1 MRKKSKKAISSILV
15 LFVLFQI
22 VCPVSS
28 YAIENGGQ
36 ETQETTNE
44 SLVMDENTGK
54 DEDNSAQDSS
64 KDEENIVV
72 MAAHQSEDYKYL
84 SDLDYITENNWSYAG
99 WGEIK
104 KDKNIE
110 NGQIS
115 LLVDGT
121 RVYFSKGMGAHAS
134 SQLTY
139 DVSGFSGTYTRFVSK
154 MGVDAS
160 KNGLGEV
167 WFRISAS
174 KDGTNWDELY
184 KSNPVTSKDNALD
197 VDLNIKDYKYL
208 RLYADKNGSNAVD
221 HAVYADSRIVKEN
234 YDLSSELFDDIKK
247 VSYYD
252 EILSKNT
259 VEENY
264 NNHFD
269 TVLKREF
276 VNRMGYWNLQNSIKD
291 DDTGEAKE
299 AIKWIFNDQENL
311 QLFIETGNVGDSLKC
326 VSLLKELYSKHK
338 DDLNDQ
344 TQGDVYKKMMIALAI
359 AYSTD
364 RNGSPLSFNMQP
376 NSYDALKRYEIIKNL
391 YDSGLFARKDE
402 FSTYNME
409 LIRMVMNDSI
419 SNDEIDWLRHYS
431 QSRHGT
437 DLNKALN
444 PYNYMH
450 YVSPNY
456 AQDKL
461 YDANNK
467 ETYDTKYQLSKYNI
481 PYGLNSDGT
490 KTSRTWMVMEAGGIC
505 WNISRLGQNLNR
517 VYGIPTVGIYQPA
530 HESYFTY
537 SQNSDG
543 KGIWSIGNNIFGW
556 GQSSSKWYGGNGTR
570 LLLNW
575 NNKSFTRPHMGLKV
589 DLGNGVKSDVGNNGG
604 YQLLGQAAL
613 NNYEAYQKSLYYNL
627 IANSYE
633 SGTQKE
639 EVYNKAL
646 EVLDI
651 NLDSFEAILNLY
663 KQKGDKVTSANWLEF
678 AKRVISTYT
687 YYPMAMTDLLRVI
700 NPYLNREDALE
711 VDMLKTEALNKALN
725 ATDGEVLQSGACR
738 EIARELLGSDKV
750 DLASFSFDG
759 ENAGKIVMNSKYDDY
774 DFQVQYSL
782 DGGNTWETSLE
793 HKIVL
798 SKKQIES
805 ITADNDIQVKISG
818 SNQVFTIDILKGENI
833 SSKTLAMND
842 DEDSFV
848 GKTEV
853 LEYSIDNGKT
863 WKAFD
868 RDTRITGNQ
877 TVLARYRAHG
887 VYLSGDST
895 EYNFTENNDKE
906 KKYVYVKDISYI
918 SSGSSQSGYAAKNM
932 IDASPFTTWHTTWG
946 QVAKDKTY
954 VVSFNEVKYLSQI
967 TYDPAD
973 GVNGRIKSAKVYVS
987 LDGKEWTLAGEK
999 TNMANNTARK
1009 ELVLDESLPAK
1020 FVKIEATETYGNH
1033 EGPNKYVSGRRFNY
1047 YEDTTKIYKD
1057 PSIEYSVTSL
1067 TNKDVVATLQLPSGF
1082 KAVGESTYTFDK
1094 NGEHTFTY
1102 KDLNN
1107 KEKTIKAKVSWIDKE
1122 VPTATVEYDIT
1133 EKTEFAVKATLKDFS
1148 KENVKV
1154 LNGDENGS
1162 HTFIKNG
1169 EFTFMIQDEA
1179 GNIGYVTAKV
1189 TWITA
1194 KDTEVDDDL
1203 YVKSDDYVVKDDVIK
1218 NIDANTSL
1226 EELKSKLNT
1235 NAKQFKLI
1243 KNGQEVDIISTGTIL
1258 VLDND
1263 RSYTLVVTGDINGD
1277 SYHNEL
1283 DLTLLINHLLDRT
1296 LIQNEIESM
1305 ASDMND
1311 DGEID
1316 IVDLSIMNKKTL
1328 N

>member
-1 MRKKSKKAISSILV
+1 
-15 LFVLFQI
+15 
-22 VCPVSS
+22 
-28 YAIENGGQ
+28 
-36 ETQETTNE
+36 
-44 SLVMDENTGK
+44 
-54 DEDNSAQDSS
+54 
-64 KDEENIVV
+64 
-72 MAAHQSEDYKYL
+72 
-84 SDLDYITENNWSYAG
+84 
-99 WGEIK
+99 
-104 KDKNIE
+104 
-110 NGQIS
+110 
-115 LLVDGT
+115 
-121 RVYFSKGMGAHAS
+121 
-134 SQLTY
+134 
-139 DVSGFSGTYTRFVSK
+139 
-154 MGVDAS
+154 
-160 KNGLGEV
+160 
-167 WFRISAS
+167 
-174 KDGTNWDELY
+174 
-184 KSNPVTSKDNALD
+184 
-197 VDLNIKDYKYL
+197 
-208 RLYADKNGSNAVD
+208 
-221 HAVYADSRIVKEN
+221 
-234 YDLSSELFDDIKK
+234 
-247 VSYYD
+247 
-252 EILSKNT
+252 
-259 VEENY
+259 
-264 NNHFD
+264 
-269 TVLKREF
+269 
-276 VNRMGYWNLQNSIKD
+276 
-291 DDTGEAKE
+291 
-299 AIKWIFNDQENL
+299 
-311 QLFIETGNVGDSLKC
+311 
-326 VSLLKELYSKHK
+326 
-338 DDLNDQ
+338 
-344 TQGDVYKKMMIALAI
+344 
-359 AYSTD
+359 
-364 RNGSPLSFNMQP
+364 
-376 NSYDALKRYEIIKNL
+376 
-391 YDSGLFARKDE
+391 
-402 FSTYNME
+402 
-409 LIRMVMNDSI
+409 
-419 SNDEIDWLRHYS
+419 
-431 QSRHGT
+431 
-437 DLNKALN
+437 
-444 PYNYMH
+444 
-450 YVSPNY
+450 
-456 AQDKL
+456 
-461 YDANNK
+461 
-467 ETYDTKYQLSKYNI
+467 
-481 PYGLNSDGT
+481 
-490 KTSRTWMVMEAGGIC
+490 
-505 WNISRLGQNLNR
+505 
-517 VYGIPTVGIYQPA
+517 
-530 HESYFTY
+530 
-537 SQNSDG
+537 
-543 KGIWSIGNNIFGW
+543 
-556 GQSSSKWYGGNGTR
+556 
-570 LLLNW
+570 
-575 NNKSFTRPHMGLKV
+575 
-589 DLGNGVKSDVGNNGG
+589 
-604 YQLLGQAAL
+604 
-613 NNYEAYQKSLYYNL
+613 
-627 IANSYE
+627 
-633 SGTQKE
+633 
-639 EVYNKAL
+639 
-646 EVLDI
+646 
-651 NLDSFEAILNLY
+651 
-663 KQKGDKVTSANWLEF
+663 
-678 AKRVISTYT
+678 
-687 YYPMAMTDLLRVI
+687 MAMTDLLRVI

-725 ATDGEVLQSGACR
+725 ATDDEVLQSGACR

-906 KKYVYVKDISYI
+906 KKYVYVKDISYV

-1162 HTFIKNG
+1162 HTFTKNG

>member
-1 MRKKSKKAISSILV
+1 
-15 LFVLFQI
+15 
-22 VCPVSS
+22 
-28 YAIENGGQ
+28 
-36 ETQETTNE
+36 
-44 SLVMDENTGK
+44 
-54 DEDNSAQDSS
+54 
-64 KDEENIVV
+64 
-72 MAAHQSEDYKYL
+72 
-84 SDLDYITENNWSYAG
+84 
-99 WGEIK
+99 
-104 KDKNIE
+104 
-110 NGQIS
+110 
-115 LLVDGT
+115 
-121 RVYFSKGMGAHAS
+121 
-134 SQLTY
+134 
-139 DVSGFSGTYTRFVSK
+139 
-154 MGVDAS
+154 
-160 KNGLGEV
+160 
-167 WFRISAS
+167 
-174 KDGTNWDELY
+174 
-184 KSNPVTSKDNALD
+184 
-197 VDLNIKDYKYL
+197 
-208 RLYADKNGSNAVD
+208 
-221 HAVYADSRIVKEN
+221 
-234 YDLSSELFDDIKK
+234 
-247 VSYYD
+247 
-252 EILSKNT
+252 
-259 VEENY
+259 
-264 NNHFD
+264 
-269 TVLKREF
+269 
-276 VNRMGYWNLQNSIKD
+276 
-291 DDTGEAKE
+291 
-299 AIKWIFNDQENL
+299 
-311 QLFIETGNVGDSLKC
+311 
-326 VSLLKELYSKHK
+326 
-338 DDLNDQ
+338 
-344 TQGDVYKKMMIALAI
+344 
-359 AYSTD
+359 
-364 RNGSPLSFNMQP
+364 
-376 NSYDALKRYEIIKNL
+376 
-391 YDSGLFARKDE
+391 
-402 FSTYNME
+402 
-409 LIRMVMNDSI
+409 
-419 SNDEIDWLRHYS
+419 
-431 QSRHGT
+431 
-437 DLNKALN
+437 
-444 PYNYMH
+444 
-450 YVSPNY
+450 
-456 AQDKL
+456 
-461 YDANNK
+461 
-467 ETYDTKYQLSKYNI
+467 
-481 PYGLNSDGT
+481 
-490 KTSRTWMVMEAGGIC
+490 
-505 WNISRLGQNLNR
+505 
-517 VYGIPTVGIYQPA
+517 
-530 HESYFTY
+530 
-537 SQNSDG
+537 
-543 KGIWSIGNNIFGW
+543 
-556 GQSSSKWYGGNGTR
+556 
-570 LLLNW
+570 
-575 NNKSFTRPHMGLKV
+575 MGLKV

-1162 HTFIKNG
+1162 HTFTKNG

>member
-1 MRKKSKKAISSILV
+1 
-15 LFVLFQI
+15 
-22 VCPVSS
+22 
-28 YAIENGGQ
+28 
-36 ETQETTNE
+36 
-44 SLVMDENTGK
+44 
-54 DEDNSAQDSS
+54 
-64 KDEENIVV
+64 
-72 MAAHQSEDYKYL
+72 
-84 SDLDYITENNWSYAG
+84 
-99 WGEIK
+99 
-104 KDKNIE
+104 
-110 NGQIS
+110 
-115 LLVDGT
+115 
-121 RVYFSKGMGAHAS
+121 
-134 SQLTY
+134 
-139 DVSGFSGTYTRFVSK
+139 
-154 MGVDAS
+154 
-160 KNGLGEV
+160 
-167 WFRISAS
+167 
-174 KDGTNWDELY
+174 
-184 KSNPVTSKDNALD
+184 
-197 VDLNIKDYKYL
+197 
-208 RLYADKNGSNAVD
+208 
-221 HAVYADSRIVKEN
+221 
-234 YDLSSELFDDIKK
+234 
-247 VSYYD
+247 
-252 EILSKNT
+252 
-259 VEENY
+259 
-264 NNHFD
+264 
-269 TVLKREF
+269 
-276 VNRMGYWNLQNSIKD
+276 
-291 DDTGEAKE
+291 
-299 AIKWIFNDQENL
+299 
-311 QLFIETGNVGDSLKC
+311 
-326 VSLLKELYSKHK
+326 
-338 DDLNDQ
+338 
-344 TQGDVYKKMMIALAI
+344 
-359 AYSTD
+359 
-364 RNGSPLSFNMQP
+364 
-376 NSYDALKRYEIIKNL
+376 
-391 YDSGLFARKDE
+391 
-402 FSTYNME
+402 
-409 LIRMVMNDSI
+409 
-419 SNDEIDWLRHYS
+419 
-431 QSRHGT
+431 
-437 DLNKALN
+437 
-444 PYNYMH
+444 
-450 YVSPNY
+450 
-456 AQDKL
+456 
-461 YDANNK
+461 
-467 ETYDTKYQLSKYNI
+467 
-481 PYGLNSDGT
+481 
-490 KTSRTWMVMEAGGIC
+490 
-505 WNISRLGQNLNR
+505 
-517 VYGIPTVGIYQPA
+517 
-530 HESYFTY
+530 
-537 SQNSDG
+537 
-543 KGIWSIGNNIFGW
+543 
-556 GQSSSKWYGGNGTR
+556 
-570 LLLNW
+570 
-575 NNKSFTRPHMGLKV
+575 
-589 DLGNGVKSDVGNNGG
+589 
-604 YQLLGQAAL
+604 
-613 NNYEAYQKSLYYNL
+613 
-627 IANSYE
+627 
-633 SGTQKE
+633 
-639 EVYNKAL
+639 
-646 EVLDI
+646 
-651 NLDSFEAILNLY
+651 
-663 KQKGDKVTSANWLEF
+663 
-678 AKRVISTYT
+678 
-687 YYPMAMTDLLRVI
+687 MAMTDLLRVI

-725 ATDGEVLQSGACR
+725 ATDDEVLQSGACR

-906 KKYVYVKDISYI
+906 KKYVYVKDISYV

-1122 VPTATVEYDIT
+1122 VPTATVEYDII

-1162 HTFIKNG
+1162 HTFTKNG

>member
-1 MRKKSKKAISSILV
+1 
-15 LFVLFQI
+15 
-22 VCPVSS
+22 
-28 YAIENGGQ
+28 
-36 ETQETTNE
+36 
-44 SLVMDENTGK
+44 
-54 DEDNSAQDSS
+54 
-64 KDEENIVV
+64 
-72 MAAHQSEDYKYL
+72 
-84 SDLDYITENNWSYAG
+84 
-99 WGEIK
+99 
-104 KDKNIE
+104 
-110 NGQIS
+110 
-115 LLVDGT
+115 
-121 RVYFSKGMGAHAS
+121 
-134 SQLTY
+134 
-139 DVSGFSGTYTRFVSK
+139 
-154 MGVDAS
+154 
-160 KNGLGEV
+160 
-167 WFRISAS
+167 
-174 KDGTNWDELY
+174 
-184 KSNPVTSKDNALD
+184 
-197 VDLNIKDYKYL
+197 
-208 RLYADKNGSNAVD
+208 
-221 HAVYADSRIVKEN
+221 
-234 YDLSSELFDDIKK
+234 
-247 VSYYD
+247 
-252 EILSKNT
+252 
-259 VEENY
+259 
-264 NNHFD
+264 
-269 TVLKREF
+269 
-276 VNRMGYWNLQNSIKD
+276 
-291 DDTGEAKE
+291 
-299 AIKWIFNDQENL
+299 
-311 QLFIETGNVGDSLKC
+311 
-326 VSLLKELYSKHK
+326 
-338 DDLNDQ
+338 
-344 TQGDVYKKMMIALAI
+344 
-359 AYSTD
+359 
-364 RNGSPLSFNMQP
+364 
-376 NSYDALKRYEIIKNL
+376 
-391 YDSGLFARKDE
+391 
-402 FSTYNME
+402 
-409 LIRMVMNDSI
+409 
-419 SNDEIDWLRHYS
+419 
-431 QSRHGT
+431 
-437 DLNKALN
+437 
-444 PYNYMH
+444 
-450 YVSPNY
+450 
-456 AQDKL
+456 
-461 YDANNK
+461 
-467 ETYDTKYQLSKYNI
+467 
-481 PYGLNSDGT
+481 
-490 KTSRTWMVMEAGGIC
+490 
-505 WNISRLGQNLNR
+505 
-517 VYGIPTVGIYQPA
+517 
-530 HESYFTY
+530 
-537 SQNSDG
+537 
-543 KGIWSIGNNIFGW
+543 
-556 GQSSSKWYGGNGTR
+556 
-570 LLLNW
+570 
-575 NNKSFTRPHMGLKV
+575 
-589 DLGNGVKSDVGNNGG
+589 
-604 YQLLGQAAL
+604 
-613 NNYEAYQKSLYYNL
+613 
-627 IANSYE
+627 
-633 SGTQKE
+633 
-639 EVYNKAL
+639 
-646 EVLDI
+646 
-651 NLDSFEAILNLY
+651 
-663 KQKGDKVTSANWLEF
+663 
-678 AKRVISTYT
+678 
-687 YYPMAMTDLLRVI
+687 MAMTDLLRVI
-700 NPYLNREDALE
+700 NPYLNREDTLE

-818 SNQVFTIDILKGENI
+818 SNQIFTIDILKGENI

-848 GKTEV
+848 GKIEF

-868 RDTRITGNQ
+868 SDTRITGNQ
-877 TVLARYRAHG
+877 KVLARYRAHG

-906 KKYVYVKDISYI
+906 KKYVYVKDISYV

-987 LDGKEWTLAGEK
+987 LDGQEWTLAGEK

-1047 YEDTTKIYKD
+1047 YEDTTKIYKG

-1107 KEKTIKAKVSWIDKE
+1107 KEKTIEAKVSWIDKE

-1162 HTFIKNG
+1162 HTFTKNG

-1277 SYHNEL
+1277 SFHNQL

>member
-1 MRKKSKKAISSILV
+1 M
-15 LFVLFQI
+15 
-22 VCPVSS
+22 
-28 YAIENGGQ
+28 
-36 ETQETTNE
+36 
-44 SLVMDENTGK
+44 
-54 DEDNSAQDSS
+54 
-64 KDEENIVV
+64 
-72 MAAHQSEDYKYL
+72 
-84 SDLDYITENNWSYAG
+84 
-99 WGEIK
+99 
-104 KDKNIE
+104 
-110 NGQIS
+110 
-115 LLVDGT
+115 
-121 RVYFSKGMGAHAS
+121 
-134 SQLTY
+134 
-139 DVSGFSGTYTRFVSK
+139 
-154 MGVDAS
+154 
-160 KNGLGEV
+160 
-167 WFRISAS
+167 
-174 KDGTNWDELY
+174 
-184 KSNPVTSKDNALD
+184 
-197 VDLNIKDYKYL
+197 
-208 RLYADKNGSNAVD
+208 
-221 HAVYADSRIVKEN
+221 
-234 YDLSSELFDDIKK
+234 
-247 VSYYD
+247 
-252 EILSKNT
+252 
-259 VEENY
+259 
-264 NNHFD
+264 
-269 TVLKREF
+269 
-276 VNRMGYWNLQNSIKD
+276 
-291 DDTGEAKE
+291 
-299 AIKWIFNDQENL
+299 
-311 QLFIETGNVGDSLKC
+311 
-326 VSLLKELYSKHK
+326 
-338 DDLNDQ
+338 
-344 TQGDVYKKMMIALAI
+344 
-359 AYSTD
+359 
-364 RNGSPLSFNMQP
+364 
-376 NSYDALKRYEIIKNL
+376 
-391 YDSGLFARKDE
+391 
-402 FSTYNME
+402 
-409 LIRMVMNDSI
+409 
-419 SNDEIDWLRHYS
+419 
-431 QSRHGT
+431 
-437 DLNKALN
+437 
-444 PYNYMH
+444 
-450 YVSPNY
+450 
-456 AQDKL
+456 
-461 YDANNK
+461 
-467 ETYDTKYQLSKYNI
+467 
-481 PYGLNSDGT
+481 
-490 KTSRTWMVMEAGGIC
+490 
-505 WNISRLGQNLNR
+505 
-517 VYGIPTVGIYQPA
+517 
-530 HESYFTY
+530 
-537 SQNSDG
+537 
-543 KGIWSIGNNIFGW
+543 
-556 GQSSSKWYGGNGTR
+556 
-570 LLLNW
+570 
-575 NNKSFTRPHMGLKV
+575 
-589 DLGNGVKSDVGNNGG
+589 
-604 YQLLGQAAL
+604 
-613 NNYEAYQKSLYYNL
+613 
-627 IANSYE
+627 
-633 SGTQKE
+633 
-639 EVYNKAL
+639 
-646 EVLDI
+646 
-651 NLDSFEAILNLY
+651 
-663 KQKGDKVTSANWLEF
+663 
-678 AKRVISTYT
+678 
-687 YYPMAMTDLLRVI
+687 
-700 NPYLNREDALE
+700 
-711 VDMLKTEALNKALN
+711 
-725 ATDGEVLQSGACR
+725 
-738 EIARELLGSDKV
+738 
-750 DLASFSFDG
+750 
-759 ENAGKIVMNSKYDDY
+759 
-774 DFQVQYSL
+774 
-782 DGGNTWETSLE
+782 
-793 HKIVL
+793 
-798 SKKQIES
+798 
-805 ITADNDIQVKISG
+805 
-818 SNQVFTIDILKGENI
+818 FTIYILKGENI

-853 LEYSIDNGKT
+853 LEYSTDNGKT

-887 VYLSGDST
+887 VYLRGDST

-906 KKYVYVKDISYI
+906 KKYVYVKDISYV

-1162 HTFIKNG
+1162 HTFTKNG

>member
-1 MRKKSKKAISSILV
+1 MNNSIANDELNW
-15 LFVLFQI
+15 LRE
-22 VCPVSS
+22 
-28 YAIENGGQ
+28 YAE
-36 ETQETTNE
+36 
-44 SLVMDENTGK
+44 
-54 DEDNSAQDSS
+54 
-64 KDEENIVV
+64 
-72 MAAHQSEDYKYL
+72 YKY
-84 SDLDYITENNWSYAG
+84 A
-99 WGEIK
+99 
-104 KDKNIE
+104 
-110 NGQIS
+110 
-115 LLVDGT
+115 
-121 RVYFSKGMGAHAS
+121 
-134 SQLTY
+134 
-139 DVSGFSGTYTRFVSK
+139 
-154 MGVDAS
+154 
-160 KNGLGEV
+160 
-167 WFRISAS
+167 
-174 KDGTNWDELY
+174 
-184 KSNPVTSKDNALD
+184 
-197 VDLNIKDYKYL
+197 
-208 RLYADKNGSNAVD
+208 
-221 HAVYADSRIVKEN
+221 
-234 YDLSSELFDDIKK
+234 
-247 VSYYD
+247 
-252 EILSKNT
+252 
-259 VEENY
+259 
-264 NNHFD
+264 
-269 TVLKREF
+269 
-276 VNRMGYWNLQNSIKD
+276 
-291 DDTGEAKE
+291 
-299 AIKWIFNDQENL
+299 
-311 QLFIETGNVGDSLKC
+311 
-326 VSLLKELYSKHK
+326 
-338 DDLNDQ
+338 
-344 TQGDVYKKMMIALAI
+344 
-359 AYSTD
+359 
-364 RNGSPLSFNMQP
+364 
-376 NSYDALKRYEIIKNL
+376 
-391 YDSGLFARKDE
+391 
-402 FSTYNME
+402 
-409 LIRMVMNDSI
+409 
-419 SNDEIDWLRHYS
+419 
-431 QSRHGT
+431 
-437 DLNKALN
+437 DLNKRLN
-444 PYNYMH
+444 PYNYM
-450 YVSPNY
+450 NY
-456 AQDKL
+456 IHPKYNQDRL
-461 YDANNK
+461 YSK
-467 ETYDTKYQLSKYNI
+467 ENEKQFNEKYLLDKYNI
-481 PYGLNSDGT
+481 KYGLNDDET
-490 KTSRTWMVMEAGGIC
+490 KTPKTWMVMEAGGIC
-505 WNISRLGQNLNR
+505 WNISRLGQNLAKTH
-517 VYGIPTVGIYQPA
+517 GIPSVGVYQPA
-530 HESYFTY
+530 HEAYLNY
-537 SQNSDG
+537 SLNSDK
-543 KGIWSIGNNIFGW
+543 KGIWSLGNNIFGW
-556 GQSSSKWYGGNGTR
+556 GKSSTSWYGGNVVR
-570 LLLNW
+570 LLFNW

-633 SGTQKE
+633 SATIKE

-663 KQKGDKVTSANWLEF
+663 KQKGDQVTSANWLEF

-700 NPYLNREDALE
+700 NPYLNREDTLE

-725 ATDGEVLQSGACR
+725 ATDDEVLQSGACR
-738 EIARELLGSDKV
+738 EIARALLGSDKV

-818 SNQVFTIDILKGENI
+818 SNQIFTIDILKGENI

-848 GKTEV
+848 GKIEF

-868 RDTRITGNQ
+868 SDTRITGNQ
-877 TVLARYRAHG
+877 KVLARYRAHG

-906 KKYVYVKDISYI
+906 KKYVYVKDISYV

-987 LDGKEWTLAGEK
+987 LDGQEWTLAGEK

-1047 YEDTTKIYKD
+1047 YEDTTKIYKG

-1107 KEKTIKAKVSWIDKE
+1107 KEKTIEAKVSWIDKE

-1162 HTFIKNG
+1162 HTFTKNG

-1277 SYHNEL
+1277 SFHNQL

>member
-1 MRKKSKKAISSILV
+1 M
-15 LFVLFQI
+15 
-22 VCPVSS
+22 
-28 YAIENGGQ
+28 
-36 ETQETTNE
+36 
-44 SLVMDENTGK
+44 
-54 DEDNSAQDSS
+54 
-64 KDEENIVV
+64 
-72 MAAHQSEDYKYL
+72 
-84 SDLDYITENNWSYAG
+84 
-99 WGEIK
+99 
-104 KDKNIE
+104 
-110 NGQIS
+110 
-115 LLVDGT
+115 
-121 RVYFSKGMGAHAS
+121 
-134 SQLTY
+134 
-139 DVSGFSGTYTRFVSK
+139 
-154 MGVDAS
+154 
-160 KNGLGEV
+160 
-167 WFRISAS
+167 
-174 KDGTNWDELY
+174 
-184 KSNPVTSKDNALD
+184 
-197 VDLNIKDYKYL
+197 
-208 RLYADKNGSNAVD
+208 
-221 HAVYADSRIVKEN
+221 
-234 YDLSSELFDDIKK
+234 
-247 VSYYD
+247 
-252 EILSKNT
+252 
-259 VEENY
+259 
-264 NNHFD
+264 
-269 TVLKREF
+269 
-276 VNRMGYWNLQNSIKD
+276 
-291 DDTGEAKE
+291 
-299 AIKWIFNDQENL
+299 
-311 QLFIETGNVGDSLKC
+311 
-326 VSLLKELYSKHK
+326 
-338 DDLNDQ
+338 
-344 TQGDVYKKMMIALAI
+344 
-359 AYSTD
+359 
-364 RNGSPLSFNMQP
+364 
-376 NSYDALKRYEIIKNL
+376 
-391 YDSGLFARKDE
+391 
-402 FSTYNME
+402 
-409 LIRMVMNDSI
+409 
-419 SNDEIDWLRHYS
+419 
-431 QSRHGT
+431 
-437 DLNKALN
+437 
-444 PYNYMH
+444 
-450 YVSPNY
+450 
-456 AQDKL
+456 
-461 YDANNK
+461 
-467 ETYDTKYQLSKYNI
+467 
-481 PYGLNSDGT
+481 
-490 KTSRTWMVMEAGGIC
+490 
-505 WNISRLGQNLNR
+505 
-517 VYGIPTVGIYQPA
+517 
-530 HESYFTY
+530 
-537 SQNSDG
+537 
-543 KGIWSIGNNIFGW
+543 
-556 GQSSSKWYGGNGTR
+556 
-570 LLLNW
+570 
-575 NNKSFTRPHMGLKV
+575 
-589 DLGNGVKSDVGNNGG
+589 
-604 YQLLGQAAL
+604 
-613 NNYEAYQKSLYYNL
+613 
-627 IANSYE
+627 
-633 SGTQKE
+633 
-639 EVYNKAL
+639 
-646 EVLDI
+646 
-651 NLDSFEAILNLY
+651 
-663 KQKGDKVTSANWLEF
+663 
-678 AKRVISTYT
+678 
-687 YYPMAMTDLLRVI
+687 
-700 NPYLNREDALE
+700 
-711 VDMLKTEALNKALN
+711 
-725 ATDGEVLQSGACR
+725 
-738 EIARELLGSDKV
+738 
-750 DLASFSFDG
+750 
-759 ENAGKIVMNSKYDDY
+759 
-774 DFQVQYSL
+774 
-782 DGGNTWETSLE
+782 
-793 HKIVL
+793 
-798 SKKQIES
+798 
-805 ITADNDIQVKISG
+805 
-818 SNQVFTIDILKGENI
+818 
-833 SSKTLAMND
+833 
-842 DEDSFV
+842 
-848 GKTEV
+848 
-853 LEYSIDNGKT
+853 
-863 WKAFD
+863 
-868 RDTRITGNQ
+868 
-877 TVLARYRAHG
+877 LARYRAHG

-1162 HTFIKNG
+1162 HTFTKNG

>member
-1 MRKKSKKAISSILV
+1 
-15 LFVLFQI
+15 
-22 VCPVSS
+22 
-28 YAIENGGQ
+28 
-36 ETQETTNE
+36 
-44 SLVMDENTGK
+44 
-54 DEDNSAQDSS
+54 
-64 KDEENIVV
+64 
-72 MAAHQSEDYKYL
+72 
-84 SDLDYITENNWSYAG
+84 
-99 WGEIK
+99 
-104 KDKNIE
+104 
-110 NGQIS
+110 
-115 LLVDGT
+115 
-121 RVYFSKGMGAHAS
+121 
-134 SQLTY
+134 
-139 DVSGFSGTYTRFVSK
+139 
-154 MGVDAS
+154 
-160 KNGLGEV
+160 
-167 WFRISAS
+167 
-174 KDGTNWDELY
+174 
-184 KSNPVTSKDNALD
+184 
-197 VDLNIKDYKYL
+197 
-208 RLYADKNGSNAVD
+208 
-221 HAVYADSRIVKEN
+221 
-234 YDLSSELFDDIKK
+234 
-247 VSYYD
+247 
-252 EILSKNT
+252 
-259 VEENY
+259 
-264 NNHFD
+264 
-269 TVLKREF
+269 
-276 VNRMGYWNLQNSIKD
+276 MGYWNLQNSIKD

-299 AIKWIFNDQENL
+299 AIKWIFNDQKNL

-364 RNGSPLSFNMQP
+364 KNGSPLSFNMQP
-376 NSYDALKRYEIIKNL
+376 NSYDALKRYEIIKDL

-419 SNDEIDWLRHYS
+419 SNDEIYWLRHYS

-444 PYNYMH
+444 PYNYMN

-461 YDANNK
+461 YDANNR
-467 ETYDTKYQLSKYNI
+467 ETYDKKYQLSQYNI

-517 VYGIPTVGIYQPA
+517 VYGIPTVGVYQPA

-556 GQSSSKWYGGNGTR
+556 GQSSTKWYGGNGTR

-633 SGTQKE
+633 SATQKE

-663 KQKGDKVTSANWLEF
+663 KQKGDQVTSANWLEF

-700 NPYLNREDALE
+700 NPYLNREDTIE
-711 VDMLKTEALNKALN
+711 VDILKTEALNKALN
-725 ATDGEVLQSGACR
+725 ATDNEVLQSGACR
-738 EIARELLGSDKV
+738 EIARALLGSDKV

-759 ENAGKIVMNSKYDDY
+759 ENAGMIVMNSKYDDY
-774 DFQVQYSL
+774 NFQVQYSL
-782 DGGNTWETSLE
+782 DGGNTWGTSLE

-798 SKKQIES
+798 SKKQIDS

-818 SNQVFTIDILKGENI
+818 SNQVFTIDILEGENI

-848 GKTEV
+848 GKTEF

-868 RDTRITGNQ
+868 SDTRITGNQ
-877 TVLARYRAHG
+877 AVLARYRAHG

-906 KKYVYVKDISYI
+906 KKYVYVKDISYV
-918 SSGSSQSGYAAKNM
+918 SSGSSQGGYAAKNM

-987 LDGKEWTLAGEK
+987 LDGQEWTLAGEK

-1020 FVKIEATETYGNH
+1020 FVKIEATETYGNG

-1107 KEKTIKAKVSWIDKE
+1107 KEKTIEAKVSWIDKE

-1154 LNGDENGS
+1154 LNGDEDGS
-1162 HTFIKNG
+1162 HTFTKNG

-1243 KNGQEVDIISTGTIL
+1243 KNGQEVDKISTGTIL

-1316 IVDLSIMNKKTL
+1316 IVDLSMMNKKTL

>member
-1 MRKKSKKAISSILV
+1 MKNKKIVCSFLA
-15 LFVLFQI
+15 LFVMIQI
-22 VCPVSS
+22 MFSVPS
-28 YAIENGGQ
+28 YAIEETKQHMQENGVKD
-36 ETQETTNE
+36 
-44 SLVMDENTGK
+44 LLMDENTGK
-54 DEDNSAQDSS
+54 NEKSNNQEAQNGQEPIVMSAR
-64 KDEENIVV
+64 
-72 MAAHQSEDYKYL
+72 QSEDYKYL
-84 SDLDYITENNWSYAG
+84 SDLEYITENNWSYAG

-110 NGQIS
+110 DGQIS

-134 SQLTY
+134 SQLIY
-139 DVSGFSGTYTRFVSK
+139 DISGFSGTYTRFVSK
-154 MGVDAS
+154 MGIDAS
-160 KNGLGEV
+160 KNGGGEV
-167 WFRISAS
+167 WFRISVS
-174 KDGTNWDELY
+174 NDGTNWMDLY
-184 KSNPVTSKDNALD
+184 QSDPVTSKDNALE
-197 VDLNIKDYKYL
+197 VDLDIKDYKCL
-208 RLYADKNGSNAVD
+208 KLYADRNGEDTMD
-221 HAVYADSRIVKEN
+221 HAVYADARIVKEN
-234 YDLSSELFDDIKK
+234 YDLSSEIFDDIKK

-264 NNHFD
+264 KNHFD

-326 VSLLKELYSKHK
+326 VSLLKDLYSKHK
-338 DDLNDQ
+338 ADLNDQ
-344 TQGDVYKKMMIALAI
+344 TQGKVYKKMMIALAI

-364 RNGSPLSFNMQP
+364 KNGSPLIFNMQP
-376 NSYDALKRYEIIKNL
+376 NSYDAVERYEIIKDL
-391 YDSGLFARKDE
+391 YDSGLFARKEE

-419 SNDEIDWLRHYS
+419 SNDEIYWLRHYS
-431 QSRHGT
+431 ESRHGA

-444 PYNYMH
+444 PYNYMN
-450 YVSPNY
+450 YVSPDY
-456 AQDKL
+456 GQDKL

-467 ETYDTKYQLSKYNI
+467 ETYDTKYQLTQYNI

-517 VYGIPTVGIYQPA
+517 VYGIPAVGVYQPA

-556 GQSSSKWYGGNGTR
+556 GQSSSTWYGGNGTR

-575 NNKSFTRPHMGLKV
+575 NNKSFTRAHMGLSV

-633 SGTQKE
+633 STEKKE
-639 EVYNKAL
+639 ETYNKAL
-646 EVLDI
+646 DVLDI

-663 KQKGDKVTSANWLEF
+663 KQKGDQITSADWLEL

-700 NPYLNREDALE
+700 TPYLNKEDTVE

-725 ATDGEVLQSGACR
+725 ATDDEVLQSGACK

-759 ENAGKIVMNSKYDDY
+759 EDAGMIVMNSKYDDY

-782 DGGNTWETSLE
+782 DGGSTWETSLE
-793 HKIVL
+793 HKIAL
-798 SKKQIES
+798 TKEQIDS

-818 SNQVFTIDILKGENI
+818 SNQVFTIDILEGENI
-833 SSKTLAMND
+833 SSKTLDMND

-848 GKTEV
+848 GKTDA

-863 WKAFD
+863 WNAFD
-868 RDTRITGNQ
+868 SDTRFTGSQ

-887 VYLSGDST
+887 VYLCGDST
-895 EYNFTENNDKE
+895 KYNFTKNDDKK
-906 KKYVYVKDISYI
+906 KKYIHVKNISYV
-918 SSGSSQSGYAAKNM
+918 SSWTSQPGQEAEHM
-932 IDASPFTTWHTTWG
+932 IDASPFTTWHTTWS
-946 QVAKDKTY
+946 QVAQDKSY

-967 TYDPAD
+967 TYDPD
-973 GVNGRIKSAKVYVS
+973 GLNGRIKSAKVYVS
-987 LDGKEWTLAGEK
+987 LDGEEWTLAGEK
-999 TNMANNTARK
+999 TNLANDTTRK
-1009 ELVLDESLPAK
+1009 ELTLDESLPAK
-1020 FVKIEATETYGNH
+1020 FVKIEATETYGNA

-1047 YEDTTKIYKD
+1047 YEDTTKVYKD
-1057 PSIEYSVTSL
+1057 PSIEYSITSL

-1107 KEKTIKAKVSWIDKE
+1107 NVKTMTAKVSWIDKE

-1154 LNGDENGS
+1154 LNGDKDGS
-1162 HTFIKNG
+1162 HTFTKNG

-1179 GNIGYVTAKV
+1179 GNIGYITAKV

-1203 YVKSDDYVVKDDVIK
+1203 YVKSDDYVVKDDLIK

-1226 EELKSKLNT
+1226 EDLKSKLNT

-1243 KNGQEVDIISTGTIL
+1243 KNGQEVDKISTGTIL

-1277 SYHNEL
+1277 GYHNEL
-1283 DLTLLINHLLDRT
+1283 DLTLLINHILDRT
-1296 LIQNEIESM
+1296 LIQDEIESM

-1316 IVDLSIMNKKTL
+1316 IVDLSMMNKETL

>member
-1 MRKKSKKAISSILV
+1 
-15 LFVLFQI
+15 
-22 VCPVSS
+22 
-28 YAIENGGQ
+28 
-36 ETQETTNE
+36 
-44 SLVMDENTGK
+44 
-54 DEDNSAQDSS
+54 
-64 KDEENIVV
+64 
-72 MAAHQSEDYKYL
+72 
-84 SDLDYITENNWSYAG
+84 
-99 WGEIK
+99 
-104 KDKNIE
+104 
-110 NGQIS
+110 
-115 LLVDGT
+115 
-121 RVYFSKGMGAHAS
+121 
-134 SQLTY
+134 
-139 DVSGFSGTYTRFVSK
+139 
-154 MGVDAS
+154 
-160 KNGLGEV
+160 
-167 WFRISAS
+167 
-174 KDGTNWDELY
+174 
-184 KSNPVTSKDNALD
+184 
-197 VDLNIKDYKYL
+197 
-208 RLYADKNGSNAVD
+208 
-221 HAVYADSRIVKEN
+221 
-234 YDLSSELFDDIKK
+234 
-247 VSYYD
+247 
-252 EILSKNT
+252 
-259 VEENY
+259 
-264 NNHFD
+264 
-269 TVLKREF
+269 
-276 VNRMGYWNLQNSIKD
+276 
-291 DDTGEAKE
+291 
-299 AIKWIFNDQENL
+299 
-311 QLFIETGNVGDSLKC
+311 
-326 VSLLKELYSKHK
+326 
-338 DDLNDQ
+338 
-344 TQGDVYKKMMIALAI
+344 
-359 AYSTD
+359 
-364 RNGSPLSFNMQP
+364 
-376 NSYDALKRYEIIKNL
+376 
-391 YDSGLFARKDE
+391 
-402 FSTYNME
+402 
-409 LIRMVMNDSI
+409 
-419 SNDEIDWLRHYS
+419 
-431 QSRHGT
+431 
-437 DLNKALN
+437 
-444 PYNYMH
+444 
-450 YVSPNY
+450 
-456 AQDKL
+456 
-461 YDANNK
+461 
-467 ETYDTKYQLSKYNI
+467 
-481 PYGLNSDGT
+481 
-490 KTSRTWMVMEAGGIC
+490 
-505 WNISRLGQNLNR
+505 
-517 VYGIPTVGIYQPA
+517 
-530 HESYFTY
+530 
-537 SQNSDG
+537 
-543 KGIWSIGNNIFGW
+543 
-556 GQSSSKWYGGNGTR
+556 
-570 LLLNW
+570 
-575 NNKSFTRPHMGLKV
+575 
-589 DLGNGVKSDVGNNGG
+589 
-604 YQLLGQAAL
+604 
-613 NNYEAYQKSLYYNL
+613 
-627 IANSYE
+627 
-633 SGTQKE
+633 
-639 EVYNKAL
+639 
-646 EVLDI
+646 
-651 NLDSFEAILNLY
+651 
-663 KQKGDKVTSANWLEF
+663 
-678 AKRVISTYT
+678 
-687 YYPMAMTDLLRVI
+687 MAMTDLLRVI
-700 NPYLNREDALE
+700 NPYLNREDTLE

-725 ATDGEVLQSGACR
+725 ATDDEVLQSGACR
-738 EIARELLGSDKV
+738 EIARALLGSDKV

-818 SNQVFTIDILKGENI
+818 SNQIFTIDILKGENI

-848 GKTEV
+848 GKIEF

-868 RDTRITGNQ
+868 SDTRITGNQ
-877 TVLARYRAHG
+877 KVLARYRAHG

-906 KKYVYVKDISYI
+906 KKYVYVKDISYV

-987 LDGKEWTLAGEK
+987 LDGQEWTLAGEK

-1020 FVKIEATETYGNH
+1020 FVKIEATETYGNN

-1047 YEDTTKIYKD
+1047 YEDTTKIYKG

-1082 KAVGESTYTFDK
+1082 KAVGESTYIFDK

-1107 KEKTIKAKVSWIDKE
+1107 KEKTIEAKVSWIDKE

-1162 HTFIKNG
+1162 HTFTKNG

-1243 KNGQEVDIISTGTIL
+1243 KNGHEVDIISTGTIL

-1277 SYHNEL
+1277 SFHNQL

>member
-1 MRKKSKKAISSILV
+1 
-15 LFVLFQI
+15 
-22 VCPVSS
+22 
-28 YAIENGGQ
+28 
-36 ETQETTNE
+36 
-44 SLVMDENTGK
+44 
-54 DEDNSAQDSS
+54 
-64 KDEENIVV
+64 
-72 MAAHQSEDYKYL
+72 
-84 SDLDYITENNWSYAG
+84 
-99 WGEIK
+99 
-104 KDKNIE
+104 
-110 NGQIS
+110 
-115 LLVDGT
+115 
-121 RVYFSKGMGAHAS
+121 
-134 SQLTY
+134 
-139 DVSGFSGTYTRFVSK
+139 
-154 MGVDAS
+154 
-160 KNGLGEV
+160 
-167 WFRISAS
+167 
-174 KDGTNWDELY
+174 
-184 KSNPVTSKDNALD
+184 
-197 VDLNIKDYKYL
+197 
-208 RLYADKNGSNAVD
+208 
-221 HAVYADSRIVKEN
+221 
-234 YDLSSELFDDIKK
+234 
-247 VSYYD
+247 
-252 EILSKNT
+252 
-259 VEENY
+259 
-264 NNHFD
+264 
-269 TVLKREF
+269 
-276 VNRMGYWNLQNSIKD
+276 
-291 DDTGEAKE
+291 
-299 AIKWIFNDQENL
+299 
-311 QLFIETGNVGDSLKC
+311 
-326 VSLLKELYSKHK
+326 
-338 DDLNDQ
+338 
-344 TQGDVYKKMMIALAI
+344 
-359 AYSTD
+359 
-364 RNGSPLSFNMQP
+364 
-376 NSYDALKRYEIIKNL
+376 
-391 YDSGLFARKDE
+391 
-402 FSTYNME
+402 
-409 LIRMVMNDSI
+409 
-419 SNDEIDWLRHYS
+419 
-431 QSRHGT
+431 
-437 DLNKALN
+437 
-444 PYNYMH
+444 
-450 YVSPNY
+450 
-456 AQDKL
+456 
-461 YDANNK
+461 
-467 ETYDTKYQLSKYNI
+467 
-481 PYGLNSDGT
+481 
-490 KTSRTWMVMEAGGIC
+490 
-505 WNISRLGQNLNR
+505 
-517 VYGIPTVGIYQPA
+517 
-530 HESYFTY
+530 
-537 SQNSDG
+537 
-543 KGIWSIGNNIFGW
+543 
-556 GQSSSKWYGGNGTR
+556 
-570 LLLNW
+570 
-575 NNKSFTRPHMGLKV
+575 MGLKV

-633 SGTQKE
+633 SATIKE

-833 SSKTLAMND
+833 SSKILAMND

-967 TYDPAD
+967 TYDPVD

-987 LDGKEWTLAGEK
+987 LDGQEWTLAGEK

-1162 HTFIKNG
+1162 HTFTKNG

>member
-1 MRKKSKKAISSILV
+1 MRKKSKKIISSILGLV
-15 LFVLFQI
+15 VLFQM

-28 YAIENGGQ
+28 YAVENGG
-36 ETQETTNE
+36 QETTNE

-72 MAAHQSEDYKYL
+72 MAAHESEDYKYL

-184 KSNPVTSKDNALD
+184 KSNTVTSKDNALD

-234 YDLSSELFDDIKK
+234 YDLSSELFNDIKK

-264 NNHFD
+264 KNHFD

-326 VSLLKELYSKHK
+326 VSLLKDLYSKHK

-376 NSYDALKRYEIIKNL
+376 NSYDALKRYEIIKDL

-419 SNDEIDWLRHYS
+419 SNDEIYWLRHYS

-444 PYNYMH
+444 PYNYMN

-461 YDANNK
+461 YDANNR
-467 ETYDTKYQLSKYNI
+467 ETYDKKYQLSQYNI

-517 VYGIPTVGIYQPA
+517 VYGIPTVGVYQPA

-556 GQSSSKWYGGNGTR
+556 GQSSTKWYGGNGTR

-633 SGTQKE
+633 SATQKE

-663 KQKGDKVTSANWLEF
+663 KQKGDQVTSANWLEF

-700 NPYLNREDALE
+700 NPYLNREDTLE

-725 ATDGEVLQSGACR
+725 ATDDEVLQSGACR
-738 EIARELLGSDKV
+738 EIARALLGSDKV

-759 ENAGKIVMNSKYDDY
+759 ENAGMIVMNSKYDDY
-774 DFQVQYSL
+774 NFQVQYSL

-818 SNQVFTIDILKGENI
+818 SNQIFTIDILKGENI

-848 GKTEV
+848 GKIEF
-853 LEYSIDNGKT
+853 LEYSIDNGKK

-868 RDTRITGNQ
+868 SDTRITGNQ
-877 TVLARYRAHG
+877 KVLARYRAHG

-906 KKYVYVKDISYI
+906 KKYVYVKDISYV

-967 TYDPAD
+967 TYDPVD

-987 LDGKEWTLAGEK
+987 LDGQEWTLAGEK

-1047 YEDTTKIYKD
+1047 YEDTTKIYKG

-1082 KAVGESTYTFDK
+1082 KAVGESTYIFDK

-1102 KDLNN
+1102 RDLNN
-1107 KEKTIKAKVSWIDKE
+1107 KEKTIEAKVSWIDKE

-1162 HTFIKNG
+1162 HTFTKNG

-1243 KNGQEVDIISTGTIL
+1243 KNGQEVDKISTGTIL

-1316 IVDLSIMNKKTL
+1316 IVDLSMMNKKTL